1 MPYSTG
7 ILTHFR
13 LELFEDG
20 FVFVVPKKEA
30 PVTMPDF
37 KPSIKQYH
45 TMQMANEW
53 SEKMQVSTVGE
64 LNEIIV
70 HGGFQELM
78 LTQRRCTKNGLVIL
92 RCRLRSAAV
101 VS

>member
-1 MPYSTG
+1 MP
-7 ILTHFR
+7 
-13 LELFEDG
+13 E
-20 FVFVVPKKEA
+20 
-30 PVTMPDF
+30 F

-70 HGGFQELM
+70 NGGFQELM
-78 LTQRRCTKNGLVIL
+78 LTQEALHENGLEIL
-92 RCRLRSAAV
+92 RCRLRSAAA